1 MTAIDPELLRAD
13 EEPAATRPV
22 GRRGRGLIA
31 AWRVLI
37 RRPTRLIGAI
47 ILLIFAL
54 MAIAGPWLYPEHLP
68 IDPENILSPPSLAH
82 PLGTDFAGTDVVAL
96 LITGT
101 RYVMVSA
108 LWASLFTIVIGTGLG
123 LFAGYRLGWPD
134 TVLMKIT
141 DFILTIPSFPLLVVL
156 ATLWDFSSAFAM
168 GLVLGLLGWGG
179 LARAVRSQVLSLR
192 TRGFVEAARSLGLP
206 LPNII
211 FRQLLPN
218 VAPYIGMNMLLTF
231 TGFVY
236 AQAGLFFLGVVPFTA
251 NNWGVMLN
259 QAVQNGA
266 LQSPTALA
274 YLLAPLTAILLL
286 TLGTV
291 LLLDAVDEFFNP
303 RLREA

>member
-1 MTAIDPELLRAD
+1 MTAIDPELVRRPTD
-13 EEPAATRPV
+13 EPVATGS
-22 GRRGRGLIA
+22 GRRVRGLVA

-37 RRPTRLIGAI
+37 RRPTRLIGAV
-47 ILLIFAL
+47 ILVIFAL
-54 MAIAGPWLYPEHLP
+54 MAIAGPWFYPEHLP

-134 TVLMKIT
+134 SVLMKIT

-156 ATLWDFSSAFAM
+156 ATLWDFSSAFSM

-192 TRGFVEAARSLGLP
+192 TRGFVEAARSLGPATAQHHLP
-206 LPNII
+206 A
-211 FRQLLPN
+211 
-218 VAPYIGMNMLLTF
+218 VA
-231 TGFVY
+231 
-236 AQAGLFFLGVVPFTA
+236 AQRRPVHR
-251 NNWGVMLN
+251 
-259 QAVQNGA
+259 
-266 LQSPTALA
+266 
-274 YLLAPLTAILLL
+274 
-286 TLGTV
+286 
-291 LLLDAVDEFFNP
+291 DEHAADLH
-303 RLREA
+303 RLRLRPGRPVLPRRGAVHRQQLGRDAQPGGARTGPCSRRPRWRTCWRR